1 MGKQKQNNWA
11 AAVIASVAWLIIW
24 IFTQGLFMS
33 ESLMKIIPLETN
45 VSILLATSYVAVILA
60 ISLVVFKKY
69 NKKFLA
75 RTNLLYLYILPLI
88 LVGLLPFHY
97 HLALP
102 LSIYIFMIVV
112 TVFWQDYLTFG
123 IVQTYVQT
131 TLTPTLS
138 LFIVALLFTLGHFTF
153 LISSFSSAYIPG
165 LIALFCVSALF
176 AWFRKHF
183 GNIYIINVLHLSFL
197 LMFA

>member
-1 MGKQKQNNWA
+1 
-11 AAVIASVAWLIIW
+11 
-24 IFTQGLFMS
+24 MS